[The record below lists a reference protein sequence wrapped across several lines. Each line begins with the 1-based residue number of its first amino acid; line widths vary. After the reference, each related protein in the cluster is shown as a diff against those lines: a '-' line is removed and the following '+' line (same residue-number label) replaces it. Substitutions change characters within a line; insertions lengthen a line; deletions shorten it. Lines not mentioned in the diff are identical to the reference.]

1 MNIIIYNNIM
11 IKYNIIIITYN
22 NMVFKYNKIIIIK
35 YNISPVTPPG
45 LLELTD
51 CPLFS
56 ASLTWLHVCVIT
68 WKLGSHC
75 FESNALLKKNASET
89 PHPVNIAQYAGSP
102 KGKWSHIVQSVK
114 FWSFQPIAHISRR
127 PPLPAVENLRW
138 CTKMDKYEVFF
149 SLSRRDSNWNW
160 TDHE

>member
-1 MNIIIYNNIM
+1 MPPFGCVPVIIIIIISYNKMM

-56 ASLTWLHVCVIT
+56 ASLT
-68 WKLGSHC
+68 
-75 FESNALLKKNASET
+75 
-89 PHPVNIAQYAGSP
+89 
-102 KGKWSHIVQSVK
+102 
-114 FWSFQPIAHISRR
+114 
-127 PPLPAVENLRW
+127 
-138 CTKMDKYEVFF
+138 
-149 SLSRRDSNWNW
+149 
-160 TDHE
+160 

>member
-22 NMVFKYNKIIIIK
+22 NMVFKYNKIVIIK

-56 ASLTWLHVCVIT
+56 ASLT
-68 WKLGSHC
+68 
-75 FESNALLKKNASET
+75 
-89 PHPVNIAQYAGSP
+89 
-102 KGKWSHIVQSVK
+102 
-114 FWSFQPIAHISRR
+114 
-127 PPLPAVENLRW
+127 
-138 CTKMDKYEVFF
+138 
-149 SLSRRDSNWNW
+149 
-160 TDHE
+160 